1 MRTFLIIAALL
12 FPLTSGIVS
21 VLLAEPSPEGPV
33 SALAYE
39 PSSTIMARR
48 FDR

>member
-21 VLLAEPSPEGPV
+21 VLMAGPTSIEPV
-33 SALAYE
+33 SALTYDPPATVVA
-39 PSSTIMARR
+39 SRL
-48 FDR
+48 DR